1 MKKLILI
8 ALLVMPL
15 MGCSVLKWAS
25 APFKNTVSNVPQSK
39 IEAKAIVKCTGELSI
54 AKDGTITCTKGYYSY
69 NNDSNIQER
78 KLTIKEKIIQFFN
91 NLMGISFWLVVALIF
106 LCPSLLGLIVGR
118 LFEGVYGIGTKAFR
132 QVSAAIQKA
141 KPDSPNLITELEKS
155 TDENIKLWIA
165 DFKRKNNIK

>member
-15 MGCSVLKWAS
+15 MGCSVLKTIT
-25 APFKNTVSNVPQSK
+25 APFRATPGTVPQSK

-91 NLMGISFWLVVALIF
+91 NLMGISFWLVVALVF
-106 LCPSLLGLIVGR
+106 LCPSLLGLIAGR
-118 LFEGVYGIGTKAFR
+118 LFEGVYGMGAKAFK
-132 QVSAAIQKA
+132 QVSSAIQKV
-141 KPDSPNLITELEKS
+141 KDNTPTLIDALEKS
-155 TDENIKLWIA
+155 TDSDVRIWIDNFKKVNGIK
-165 DFKRKNNIK
+165 